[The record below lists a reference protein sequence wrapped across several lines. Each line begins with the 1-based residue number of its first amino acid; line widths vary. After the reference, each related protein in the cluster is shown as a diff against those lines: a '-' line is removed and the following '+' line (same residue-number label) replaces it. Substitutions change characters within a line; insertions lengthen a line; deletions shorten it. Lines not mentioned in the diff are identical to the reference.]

1 LKDVIEAKQAE
12 IERLI
17 TTNKNLK
24 ENEEI
29 RLRDIKNNNLEL
41 KEKIE

>member
-1 LKDVIEAKQAE
+1 MKDVIESKQAE

>member
-1 LKDVIEAKQAE
+1 MIESKQAE